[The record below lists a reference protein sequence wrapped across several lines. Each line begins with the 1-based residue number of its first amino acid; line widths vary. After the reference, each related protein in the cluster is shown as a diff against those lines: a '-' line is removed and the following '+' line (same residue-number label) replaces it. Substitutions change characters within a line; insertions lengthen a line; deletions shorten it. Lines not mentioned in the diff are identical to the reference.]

1 MKNEGYDISASEWEI
16 MNTIWNKKLISANE
30 VIEIVQQH
38 KEWSPKTI
46 RTLINRLYKKKFIDR
61 TNRNK
66 IFEYFPIVEEKD
78 MKYKTSKVF
87 LDKVYEGGLNS
98 LVLNFVENE
107 ELSEEEI
114 EELKNILN
122 KKKD

>member
-1 MKNEGYDISASEWEI
+1 MTNEGYDISASEWEI
-16 MNTIWNKKLISANE
+16 MNTIWNKKLVSANE

-46 RTLINRLYKKKFIDR
+46 RTLINRLYKKEFIDR
-61 TNRNK
+61 TSKNK
-66 IFEYFPIVEEKD
+66 IFVYFPIVEEKD
-78 MKYKTSKVF
+78 IKYKTSKVF

-107 ELSEEEI
+107 ELSEDEI

>member
-66 IFEYFPIVEEKD
+66 IFEYFPIVEEKN

>member
-1 MKNEGYDISASEWEI
+1 MTNEGYDISASEWEI
-16 MNTIWNKKLISANE
+16 MNTIWNKKLVSANE

-61 TNRNK
+61 TSKNK
-66 IFEYFPIVEEKD
+66 IFVYFPIVEEKD
-78 MKYKTSKVF
+78 IKYKTSKVF

-107 ELSEEEI
+107 ELSEDEI